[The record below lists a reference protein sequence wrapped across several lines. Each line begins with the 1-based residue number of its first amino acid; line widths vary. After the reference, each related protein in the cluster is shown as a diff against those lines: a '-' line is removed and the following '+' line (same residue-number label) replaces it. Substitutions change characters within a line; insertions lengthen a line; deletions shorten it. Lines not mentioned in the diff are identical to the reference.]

1 MTDKSCTEF
10 TQVLAS
16 KAPVP
21 GGGSAAALVG
31 AFGTA
36 LCSMAGNLTV
46 GNKKYTDVEADV
58 YNILKKAK
66 DVQARMLD
74 LVDKDVRAF
83 KQLSEAYAI
92 SKDDPRRAQVI
103 ENATYNACVPP
114 FEIMNADVKQ

>member
-1 MTDKSCTEF
+1 M
-10 TQVLAS
+10 LAS

-21 GGGSAAALVG
+21 GAAALLLVG
-31 AFGTA
+31 VFGTA